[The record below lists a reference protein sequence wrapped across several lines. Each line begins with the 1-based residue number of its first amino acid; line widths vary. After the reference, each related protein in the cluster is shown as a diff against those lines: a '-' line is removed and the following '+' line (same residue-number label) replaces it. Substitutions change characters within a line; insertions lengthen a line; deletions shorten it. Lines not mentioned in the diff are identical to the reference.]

1 MPINTSICCPI
12 DGEGA
17 GDQAP
22 PHDHSMFNT
31 NQFFL
36 NRVQSKFQGQRRLRF
51 TTNRL
56 SKAERLDSYRGQ
68 HSDQDTNRFEAQQTD
83 LQARANGEARL
94 EGDTT
99 QWTKAGIGHPGE
111 GKAWSRSLRSLA
123 LERGTVEIKGTNN
136 DDFVKSEKASKSLR
150 QGFDKA
156 DRQEQ
161 QDAFKSHFFMHSNA
175 NRTEAETD
183 AEIATGI
190 GGGIIGDQFDWRND
204 STNTI
209 TQSAFSRANPQ
220 AKQFNWQN
228 NFDRNLNLG
237 GLFGP
242 QRIFDASGDASK
254 KEVFEDGALE
264 ISYNN
269 SYLNNLKNNHAPEFN
284 FLGMEFSL
292 PGWVSA
298 TVSATK
304 SSTGEVIDLGSTS
317 LNLDNNSFYVN
328 LKDQLEASD
337 NLFDRRST
345 WNIDVDIDATYTN
358 GLNINLEDFNEN
370 ITMID
375 ALDVGSGYRGDVTA
389 NTFTYNNVTWGDSY
403 DTGRIYRGRGGTDTL
418 VLDGINKS
426 DILEFNG
433 SSVNQLGESEAGG
446 AALGEQA
453 FYGGTVFD
461 VLNLNN
467 GDELYLQGIEKI
479 SCEDG
484 DIRVRANMSDS
495 TKDQWNLQAMDV
507 SGAWRFNRGSSDV
520 VLVSLDTGIG
530 DITGNPTDIDDEID
544 HVINKTAKNDST
556 SATTRDHGHR
566 AMSVMAA
573 EHDSQ
578 GLAGIAPNASLWA
591 YNVYQNGESLY
602 DAIDSAED
610 DRSCNQR
617 LVFQGGIQGGSW
629 WEDGATRGEME
640 DIIESGSEHSFYAV
654 AAGNGGPGGGVVLE
668 VNYLDSVSGVAQA
681 ESDNDHVASIGA
693 LQFTGTEEID
703 GITNITGYQLAS
715 YSNRGDNLTYV
726 APTDSQS
733 INGSGN
739 IGTFTGTSCA
749 NPNASGV
756 AALVWSENTDLEGGE
771 VREIL
776 TQSAMDLGTYGRDE
790 TYGHGLLNAEAAVR
804 RSHALEENYELASFY
819 ANDQFLA

>member
-1 MPINTSICCPI
+1 
-12 DGEGA
+12 
-17 GDQAP
+17 
-22 PHDHSMFNT
+22 MFNT
-31 NQFFL
+31 NSFFL
-36 NRVQSKFQGQRRLRF
+36 NRFQSYFQAPKRRHLQTKRF
-51 TTNRL
+51 N
-56 SKAERLDSYRGQ
+56 KAERLDNTSGEQYGQ
-68 HSDQDTNRFEAQQTD
+68 ESIEFESRAQTD
-83 LQARANGEARL
+83 FNPRSD
-94 EGDTT
+94 GDTHFESDAT
-99 QWTKAGIGHPGE
+99 QWSKVGQRRPSEAKPWSKSFRGLGLDRDTIGLKSTGSP
-111 GKAWSRSLRSLA
+111 
-123 LERGTVEIKGTNN
+123 
-136 DDFVKSEKASKSLR
+136 DFMKSGKASKSLGK
-150 QGFDKA
+150 GFEKA
-156 DRQEQ
+156 NNQDQRDPFKSNVLMHNKANDIETEPEGGVFPELSRGIIDDRVTWRQE
-161 QDAFKSHFFMHSNA
+161 SSNV
-175 NRTEAETD
+175 
-183 AEIATGI
+183 
-190 GGGIIGDQFDWRND
+190 
-204 STNTI
+204 I
-209 TQSAFSRANPQ
+209 TQAAIDRNNPQ
-220 AKQFNWQN
+220 TNLIRRERY
-228 NFDRNLNLG
+228 FDHNLNLDSVF
-237 GLFGP
+237 GL

-264 ISYNN
+264 ISYNKN
-269 SYLNNLKNNHAPEFN
+269 YLSGLKNTHAPEINLWGGMSFN
-284 FLGMEFSL
+284 L

-304 SSTGEVIDLGSTS
+304 SSTGEVVDLGSTT
-317 LNLDNNSFYVN
+317 LNLDQNSFYVN

-337 NLFDRRST
+337 SILDRRST
-345 WNIDVDIDATYTN
+345 WNIDVDIDATYAN

-375 ALDVGSGYRGDVTA
+375 ALDVGCGYQGDVTA
-389 NTFTYNNVTWGDSY
+389 NTFTYNNVSWGDSY

-418 VLDGINKS
+418 VLDGINKN

-433 SSVNQLGESEAGG
+433 SSVNQLGHSAAGG

-467 GDELYLQGIEKI
+467 GDELYLQGIETI

-544 HVINKTAKNDST
+544 HVVNKTAKNNST
-556 SATTRDHGHR
+556 SARTRDHGHR

-610 DRSCNQR
+610 DRSCHQR
-617 LVFQGGIQGGSW
+617 LVFQGGIQGGDW
-629 WEDGATRGEME
+629 WEDGATREEME

-654 AAGNGGPGGGVVLE
+654 AAGNGGPGGGVTLE

-693 LQFTGTEEID
+693 LQFTGTEVVD

-739 IGTFTGTSCA
+739 IRTFGGTSCA

-819 ANDQFLA
+819 TNDQFLA

>member
-1 MPINTSICCPI
+1 
-12 DGEGA
+12 
-17 GDQAP
+17 
-22 PHDHSMFNT
+22 MFN
-31 NQFFL
+31 NNNNWIFL
-36 NRVQSKFQGQRRLRF
+36 NKFQSRLNQRRDRYEM
-51 TTNRL
+51 NRL
-56 SKAERLDSYRGQ
+56 KKSDLNNTIRTQELERGYGELDSQIQTNLNTR
-68 HSDQDTNRFEAQQTD
+68 SIDQTQLREEAP
-83 LQARANGEARL
+83 
-94 EGDTT
+94 
-99 QWTKAGIGHPGE
+99 QWTKADHGLLRQHAWPAS
-111 GKAWSRSLRSLA
+111 KADAVNNWQS
-123 LERGTVEIKGTNN
+123 VEIKDSGESG
-136 DDFVKSEKASKSLR
+136 FVKSEKAARAMAFGLTQADNQAQQEEFRKSFSLL
-150 QGFDKA
+150 QKIGDTGT
-156 DRQEQ
+156 E
-161 QDAFKSHFFMHSNA
+161 
-175 NRTEAETD
+175 TEAEV
-183 AEIATGI
+183 APALGRN
-190 GGGIIGDQFDWRND
+190 IIGDRFAWSDD
-204 STNTI
+204 SNNPI
-209 TQSAFSRANPQ
+209 TASALSRTSRQPS
-220 AKQFNWQN
+220 QFNWQHE
-228 NFDRNLNLG
+228 FGQNLNLG

-264 ISYNN
+264 INYNKN
-269 SYLNNLKNNHAPEFN
+269 FLSNLKNNHAPEFN
-284 FLGMEFSL
+284 LWGMEFTL

-304 SSTGEVIDLGSTS
+304 SSTGEVVDLGSTT
-317 LNLDNNSFYVN
+317 LNLDQGSFYVN
-328 LKDQLEASD
+328 LKDQLEASES
-337 NLFDRRST
+337 LFDRRST
-345 WNIDVDIDATYTN
+345 WNIDVDIDAKYTN
-358 GLNINLEDFNEN
+358 GLSINLENFNEN
-370 ITMID
+370 ITLID
-375 ALDVGSGYRGDVTA
+375 ALDFGSGYQGDVTA
-389 NTFTYNNVTWGDSY
+389 NTFTYQNYTRGFLGDSF
-403 DTGRIYRGRGGTDTL
+403 DSGRIYRGRGGTDTL
-418 VLDGINKS
+418 VLDGIQKS

-433 SSVNQLGESEAGG
+433 SSLNQLGESAAGG

-467 GDELYLQGIEKI
+467 GDELYLQGIETI
-479 SCEDG
+479 SCADG

-495 TKDQWNLQAMDV
+495 TKEQWNLQAMDV

-530 DITGNPTDIDDEID
+530 DIAGNVDDVDDEID
-544 HVINKTAKNDST
+544 HVVNKTSKNNYT
-556 SATTRDHGHR
+556 SARTRDHGHR

-591 YNVYQNGESLY
+591 YNVYRNGESLY

-610 DRSCNQR
+610 DRSCQQR

-629 WEDGATRGEME
+629 WNDGATRDEME
-640 DIIESGSEHSFYAV
+640 DIIGSGSEHSFYAI
-654 AAGNGGPGGGVVLE
+654 AAGNGGPGGGVTLE
-668 VNYLDSVSGVAQA
+668 VDYLESVSGVAQA

-726 APTDSQS
+726 APTNSRS

-739 IGTFTGTSCA
+739 IGTFGGTSCA

-776 TQSAMDLGTYGRDE
+776 TQSAMDLGTNGRDE